1 MKKLLLCGA
10 MAAGCCLA
18 STAQSKINN
27 AGLVQLDEFHRLK
40 QEMSLISPMKAAACS
55 VDVNIYV
62 TVAQGYTVADL
73 YALGLNVIDSTDD
86 MAIVNIPIDEVE
98 ALAGNDCVKSI
109 SFSRQAAPLMDKAME
124 LSFVGGIHDGSATG
138 IDKAYRG
145 KGVYVGLYD
154 TGLDPNHVNFTD
166 GNGNTR
172 VKAVY
177 LANNGKVSSY
187 DTPENV
193 ALFTTDDTGE
203 SHGTHV
209 LGTITGSDKVN
220 GTYAVR
226 NGNSTEIK
234 NGNIPYH
241 GLAPDADILVGCGSF
256 DDASINAGIGAVIDR
271 AKRDGKPVIVNLSLG
286 HNRGSHDPRETVN
299 RYLDSRAQDAI
310 IVVAAGN
317 EGDSDMSIQS
327 TFTKES
333 TLRTSMVPAGSNAK
347 ATIYYSAEFWADDN
361 RPFEGAVVLF
371 DKISRK
377 EILSKPITGRSG
389 SVSFS
394 TSTDSQF
401 GTNFESGSSVSARW
415 GVDADTQR
423 FNLYMTNK
431 TTAKNSDVVVGV
443 VIYTNANS
451 RINGYTDAFNGYS
464 QDEVRFASQT
474 GWARSTSG
482 TAVGSINGMACGYNT
497 ISVGAWVSRVDV
509 PNLGGGKTTYNA
521 GSGVGSLAN
530 FSSYGMSGDGRQL
543 PIVCAPGAQ
552 IVSSVSRYWVS
563 TKKMQ
568 EAALSAKYGNG
579 DDIYPWYYMQ
589 GTSMACPFVSGTIAL
604 WLEACP
610 GLRANEVKQIIE
622 KTSDNDSFTSTL
634 DQKGRWGAGKINA
647 LAGLKEAIVMSAS
660 VESTLV
666 DNADQ
671 NLMVVAKGG
680 KQFEVSCPGVN
691 NLSCSLYNLQG
702 AAVASADDS
711 GDTIDLD
718 ASSLQEGIY
727 VLSVNAGGQKLSRK
741 LVVK

>member
-10 MAAGCCLA
+10 VAAGCCLA

-40 QEMSLISPMKAAACS
+40 QEMALTSPLKASAIS

-62 TVAQGYTVADL
+62 VLAEGASVEDL
-73 YALGLNVIDSTDD
+73 HALGLDVLDSTGD
-86 MAIVNIPIDEVE
+86 MAIVSIPIDKVE
-98 ALAGNDCVKSI
+98 ALAENDCVKSI

-124 LSFVGGIHDGSATG
+124 LSFTGGVHDGSASG
-138 IDKAYRG
+138 LNQAYRG
-145 KGVYVGLYD
+145 KGVFVGLYD
-154 TGLDPNHVNFTD
+154 TGLDPNHINFTD

-177 LANNGKVSSY
+177 LANEGKVSSY
-187 DTPENV
+187 DTPEKV
-193 ALFTTDDTGE
+193 AIFTTDDAGE

-209 LGTITGSDKVN
+209 LGTITGSDKIN
-220 GTYAVR
+220 GTYATREGSSTKVN
-226 NGNSTEIK
+226 NGD
-234 NGNIPYH
+234 IPYH

-299 RYLDSRAQDAI
+299 RYLDSRAKDAI

-347 ATIYYSAEFWADDN
+347 AAIYYSAEFWADDN

-377 EILSKPITGRSG
+377 EILSKPISGKSG
-389 SVSFS
+389 SVTFS
-394 TSTDSQF
+394 TSSDSKF
-401 GTNFESGSSVSARW
+401 GANFENGSSVSARW
-415 GVDADTQR
+415 GIDSDTQR
-423 FNLYMTNK
+423 FNLYMHNK

-443 VIYTNANS
+443 VIYTNADS
-451 RINGYTDAFNGYS
+451 RINGYVDAYNGYS
-464 QDEVRFASQT
+464 ADEVRFASQN

-509 PNLGGGKTTYNA
+509 PNLGGGKSSVNA

-552 IVSSVSRYWVS
+552 IVSSVSRYWVN
-563 TKKMQ
+563 TNKMQ
-568 EAALSAKYGNG
+568 ETSLSAKYVDG
-579 DDIYPWYYMQ
+579 DNLHPWYYMQ

-610 GLRANEVKQIIE
+610 GLRANEVKKIIE
-622 KTSDNDSFTSTL
+622 KTSDNDSFTGLL
-634 DQKGRWGAGKINA
+634 DQKGRWGAGKINV

-671 NLMVVAKGG
+671 NLLVVAKGS

-691 NLSCSLYNLQG
+691 NLSCSLYSLQG
-702 AAVASADDS
+702 SAVASADTT

-718 ASSLQEGIY
+718 ASNLQDGIY